1 MNMKKKVAA
10 IVSSA
15 PAKAAAAVGSLVAS
29 GAALASGG
37 GASPGSAIAGELG
50 TGKADVMLVVGACAL
65 ILGAIILWRYV
76 RKVG

>member
-1 MNMKKKVAA
+1 MNMKNVTAVVSSLPGKVAA
-10 IVSSA
+10 GTA
-15 PAKAAAAVGSLVAS
+15 SLVAS

-37 GASPGSAIAGELG
+37 GSPGAAIAGELG
-50 TGKADVMLVVGACAL
+50 TGKADVMLVVAACAL

>member
-1 MNMKKKVAA
+1 MNFKNVSA
-10 IVSSA
+10 IVKTA

-37 GASPGSAIAGELG
+37 AGSPGAAIAGELG
-50 TGKADVMLVVGACAL
+50 NGKADVMLVVAACAL

-76 RKVG
+76 KKAG